1 METLRAI
8 GLMVAAM
15 ASFAISDL
23 FIKFA
28 ARTLSGA
35 EIMLFMGI
43 FGFAIFAVLTRRSGL
58 RVVSPVFFNRIVLI
72 RNLAE
77 MVGTVCMISALVLAP
92 LSLVT
97 SISQAMPLVVTAGA
111 ALFLGEKV
119 GARRWGAVIV
129 GLIGVLLILR
139 PGSAELSLGALL
151 AVGATLGLG
160 ARDVVTRLVP
170 RGISNLQLA
179 AYAFAVLIPSGGLMV
194 ALTGGFGTPDPA
206 DLGWLAAATL
216 SVAVAYYAI
225 TAAMRLGD
233 VSLVTP
239 FRYSR
244 LIFALFLA
252 MVFLGER
259 PDALTLAG
267 GAIVIASGLYV
278 LLRARYLARRGLS

>member
-1 METLRAI
+1 MDTLRAI

-15 ASFAISDL
+15 ASFALSDL
-23 FIKFA
+23 FIKYA
-28 ARTLSGA
+28 AVTLSGA
-35 EIMLFMGI
+35 EIMLFMGLL
-43 FGFAIFAVLTRRSGL
+43 GFAIFTVLTRRAGL
-58 RVVSPVFFNRIVLI
+58 AVLSPVFFHRMVVI
-72 RNLAE
+72 RNVAE
-77 MVGTVCMISALVLAP
+77 MFGTVCIISALVLAP

-97 SISQAMPLVVTAGA
+97 AITQSMPLVVTAGA
-111 ALFLGEKV
+111 ALFLGETV
-119 GARRWGAVIV
+119 GPRRWGAVVV
-129 GLIGVLLILR
+129 GLFGVLLILR
-139 PGSAELSLGALL
+139 PGLVEPSLGALL

-170 RGISNLQLA
+170 KDIANLQLA
-179 AYAFAVLIPSGGLMV
+179 TYAFAVLIPSGGIMV
-194 ALTGGFGTPDPA
+194 VLTGGFGTPA
-206 DLGWLAAATL
+206 ASDLGWLVAATL

-225 TAAMRLGD
+225 TAAMRIGD